1 MQRRIAVI
9 RIRGRVGIKK
19 EAKDTMDMLRLYKRN
34 TCVVIPNT
42 PAYVG
47 MLTKVKDFTTWG
59 EIDEQTFKELMEKRA
74 KIMGKQPLTE
84 QYLKEKLN
92 IVLSDFI
99 KDFFS
104 FKKELKD
111 IPGLKPF
118 FKLSPPEK
126 GFERKGVKVPF
137 SLGGVLG
144 YRKENINELLKRMI

>member
-1 MQRRIAVI
+1 MQTRIAVI

-42 PAYVG
+42 PTYIG
-47 MLTKVKDFTTWG
+47 MLIKVKDYTTWG
-59 EIDEQTFKELMEKRA
+59 EIDEPTFKELMEKRA
-74 KIMGKQPLTE
+74 KIMGKKPLTE
-84 QYLKEKLN
+84 QYLKAKLN
-92 IVLSDFI
+92 ISLNDFI

-118 FKLSPPEK
+118 FKLKPPEK

-144 YRKENINELLKRMI
+144 YRKANINELLKRML

>member
-1 MQRRIAVI
+1 MQTRIAVI

-42 PAYVG
+42 PVYIG
-47 MLTKVKDFTTWG
+47 MLIKVKDYTTWG

-74 KIMGKQPLTE
+74 KIMGKKPLTE

-92 IVLSDFI
+92 ISLNDFI

-118 FKLSPPEK
+118 FKLKPPEK

-144 YRKENINELLKRMI
+144 YRKANINELLKRML